1 MALTEYTIK
10 ITNGNSDPTFVGTK
24 QLTLADLA
32 VISPT
37 GITTPQTPYV
47 EWVSDTTARLD
58 GSVQIPA
65 WKRSGTQYF
74 VLPASSKVE
83 FTTDVVD
90 EAIFYKNLNG
100 KIANVVVTVAT
111 DPVTDFKISG
121 LAYGSG
127 ETLNKIG
134 IGGDGTPVT
143 PPTATGLTI
152 VNGTATYK
160 SSDESV
166 ATVAADGKVTGVKAG
181 TATITYTANY
191 TITGTSLV
199 VTESDSVKI
208 TVTES

>member
-1 MALTEYTIK
+1 MADAKTIYTVT

-100 KIANVVVTVAT
+100 KIANVVVAVAT

-121 LAYGSG
+121 LKYGAKN
-127 ETLNKIG
+127 EIA
-134 IGGDGTPVT
+134 IGGEGTAVT
-143 PPTATGLTI
+143 APTATGLTI
-152 VNGTATYK
+152 VDGTATYK